1 MTALKEFQRLEA
13 AGIWRATPEDQR
25 KDVIVSLGNAS
36 LTIFDLRENV
46 LAHWSVA
53 AVARANKGQTPAI
66 YHPDGDPGETLE
78 LGKDSPE
85 MIDAIER
92 IRTAIEKSRPR
103 PGKLRVWIT
112 ALIAALV
119 LAGLI
124 FWLPDALLRHTVQVV
139 PAVKRDEIGDAL
151 LERITRISG
160 AACTSREA
168 TEPLRRMASRV
179 LGPGQR
185 GALVVLPGGVKTTAH
200 LPGGRILL
208 NRSLVE
214 DPEDPDVTAGYIL
227 AERLRAL
234 SRDPLEDMLVQT
246 GLWSSL
252 RLLTTGEM
260 SETDLERY
268 AEHLLS
274 QNPPALSNDMLL
286 AAFETA
292 ELRSTPYA
300 YALDVTG
307 ETTLPLI
314 EADPMAGGGARPVL
328 SDADWLRLQGIC
340 GE

>member
-13 AGIWRATPEDQR
+13 EGVWRATPGDQR
-25 KDVIVSLGNAS
+25 KDVIVSLGDAS
-36 LTIFDLRENV
+36 LTILDLRENV
-46 LAHWSVA
+46 LAHWSIA
-53 AVARANKGQTPAI
+53 AVARANKSQRPAI

-78 LGKDSPE
+78 FDENSAQ

-92 IRTAIEKSRPR
+92 LRAAIDRTRPK
-103 PGKLRVWIT
+103 PGKLRIWIT
-112 ALIAALV
+112 GLIAATV
-119 LAGLI
+119 VAGIL

-139 PAVKRDEIGDAL
+139 PRVQRVEIGEAL
-151 LERITRISG
+151 LSRITRISG
-160 AACTSREA
+160 QACMTRDA
-168 TEPLRRMASRV
+168 REPLRRLASRV
-179 LGPGQR
+179 LGPAQR
-185 GALVVLPGGVKTTAH
+185 GALVVLPGGVAETAH

-208 NRSLVE
+208 NRALIE

-234 SRDPLEDMLVQT
+234 TQDPLEEMLIQT

-252 RLLTTGEM
+252 RLLTTGEFAEEDLQRY
-260 SETDLERY
+260 SEYLLAKEPVGLSTDVI
-268 AEHLLS
+268 
-274 QNPPALSNDMLL
+274 L

-292 ELRSTPYA
+292 ELRTTPYA
-300 YALDVTG
+300 YSVDITG

-314 EADPMAGGGARPVL
+314 EADPMAGQPPRPVL

>member
-13 AGIWRATPEDQR
+13 AGVWRATPADQR
-25 KDVIVSLGNAS
+25 KDVIVSLGDAS
-36 LTIFDLRENV
+36 LTILDLRGNV

-53 AVARANKGQTPAI
+53 AAARANKGQRPAI

-78 LGKDSPE
+78 LDEDGVE

-92 IRTAIEKSRPR
+92 IRAAIDKSRAK
-103 PGKLRVWIT
+103 PGKLRLYIT
-112 ALIAALV
+112 GAVAATVIGGIL
-119 LAGLI
+119 

-139 PAVKRDEIGDAL
+139 PAVKRAEIGNAL
-151 LERITRISG
+151 LSQITRISG
-160 AACTSREA
+160 QACMTREA
-168 TEPLRRMASRV
+168 REPLRRLASRV

-185 GALVVLPGGVKTTAH
+185 GALVVLPAGVTTTAH

-214 DPEDPDVTAGYIL
+214 DPEDPDVTAGYVL
-227 AERLRAL
+227 TERLRAL
-234 SRDPLEDMLVQT
+234 TQDPLEEMLIQT

-252 RLLTTGEM
+252 RLLTTGELR
-260 SETDLERY
+260 EDDLERY
-268 AEHLLS
+268 SEYLLS
-274 QNPPALSNDMLL
+274 QEPKPLSDDMVL

-300 YALDVTG
+300 YAIDITG

-314 EADPMAGGGARPVL
+314 EADPMAGQSGRPVL